1 MAFVLTNLV
10 QFHDWPFKELAFH
23 IPDIDHQMRLRWNA
37 TMQKEAFEERAD
49 QRHVTMK
56 REMTGASLSKRDFSA
71 RPDHDR
77 ETRSRKFSI
86 VRFKFHSTSHE
97 GDEEIG

>member
-1 MAFVLTNLV
+1 M
-10 QFHDWPFKELAFH
+10 
-23 IPDIDHQMRLRWNA
+23 PDSDYQMGLRSNA
-37 TMQKEAFEERAD
+37 TMQEEAFEERAD
-49 QRHVTMK
+49 LRHVTRK

-71 RPDHDR
+71 QPNRDR

-97 GDEEIG
+97 GHEEIG